1 MTSKKITGSLTALM
15 FLPVAVCASS
25 LKDVNGE
32 HNLSDS
38 SRVHDIDEVVV
49 VAQPKE
55 TFRLRRQPLSSSSY
69 SQTELKSL
77 HVDDLRALSSYVP
90 SLTMPAYGSRL
101 TSSVYVRGIGSRIN
115 NPAVGLYVDGLPIV
129 CKSAYNLH
137 TYQLDRVD
145 VLRGPQGT
153 LYGQN
158 TEGGLLRLYT
168 RNPLQYQGT
177 DIRLSWT
184 NHFGRELELSHYGKI
199 SDKLAFGIAAF
210 YDGQNGAMRNIHT
223 GSRAEL
229 ANEAGGKLRLGYT
242 PNNRLSFDFL
252 ADYQYVRQN
261 AFPYGELD
269 EATGWAQMPNTTF
282 DNKYMRNVLN
292 AGLTAVYRGDGYRL
306 TSTTSYQYL
315 RDNMEMDQ
323 DYLPLDMMRLN
334 ERQLHNALT
343 HEFVWKS
350 TGERR
355 WNYTTGVFGS
365 YQWLKTLAPVDFGPG
380 MTTRIAQP
388 IESAMKSAM
397 AASMAQRFQA
407 QGMTEAQAM
416 QMALQTIERAG
427 GVKMDV
433 AMIVP
438 GLFHTPQFNLGVYH
452 ESSLAITSRLT
463 ATLGLRYDYNHVKIG
478 YDTQALMNMTAHVMG
493 QEASNHLVSH
503 LNRETCNSFNQLL
516 PKVGISW
523 KLDKKESN
531 VYAVVSK
538 GYRAGGYNIQMFSDI
553 LQSELNANRS
563 QAMRGDYEVAHT
575 DDDYARIN
583 STIAY
588 KPETSWNYE
597 AGAHL
602 NLFGNALHLDLAAYY
617 MQVKNQQLSVMAGT
631 YGFGRMMVNAG
642 SSRSMGVEMTLRGS
656 VVDDRLSWS
665 ASYGYTHATFRQ
677 YAETQTVDGEDV
689 EVDYRGKYVPYVP
702 VHTIGATADYRQPL
716 DSRLFRAVTFGMNV
730 NAQGKVYWDEAN
742 TRAQNFYAVL
752 GAHADLDMGALTLSV
767 WGRNLTQT
775 HYNTFALQSSA
786 SGEKQWFGN
795 RANPRQIGVDV
806 RLHF

>member
-1 MTSKKITGSLTALM
+1 MTSKKIAGSLTALM

-334 ERQLHNALT
+334 ERQLHEALT
-343 HEFVWKS
+343 YEFVWKS

-355 WNYTTGVFGS
+355 WN
-365 YQWLKTLAPVDFGPG
+365 
-380 MTTRIAQP
+380 
-388 IESAMKSAM
+388 
-397 AASMAQRFQA
+397 
-407 QGMTEAQAM
+407 
-416 QMALQTIERAG
+416 
-427 GVKMDV
+427 
-433 AMIVP
+433 
-438 GLFHTPQFNLGVYH
+438 
-452 ESSLAITSRLT
+452 
-463 ATLGLRYDYNHVKIG
+463 
-478 YDTQALMNMTAHVMG
+478 
-493 QEASNHLVSH
+493 
-503 LNRETCNSFNQLL
+503 
-516 PKVGISW
+516 
-523 KLDKKESN
+523 
-531 VYAVVSK
+531 
-538 GYRAGGYNIQMFSDI
+538 
-553 LQSELNANRS
+553 
-563 QAMRGDYEVAHT
+563 
-575 DDDYARIN
+575 
-583 STIAY
+583 
-588 KPETSWNYE
+588 
-597 AGAHL
+597 
-602 NLFGNALHLDLAAYY
+602 
-617 MQVKNQQLSVMAGT
+617 
-631 YGFGRMMVNAG
+631 
-642 SSRSMGVEMTLRGS
+642 
-656 VVDDRLSWS
+656 
-665 ASYGYTHATFRQ
+665 
-677 YAETQTVDGEDV
+677 
-689 EVDYRGKYVPYVP
+689 
-702 VHTIGATADYRQPL
+702 
-716 DSRLFRAVTFGMNV
+716 
-730 NAQGKVYWDEAN
+730 
-742 TRAQNFYAVL
+742 
-752 GAHADLDMGALTLSV
+752 
-767 WGRNLTQT
+767 
-775 HYNTFALQSSA
+775 
-786 SGEKQWFGN
+786 
-795 RANPRQIGVDV
+795 
-806 RLHF
+806 